1 MRVGELAHRTGT
13 TVRALRYYEAAG
25 LVVPRRLGN
34 GYREYDP
41 ISVRLVEQ
49 IRTLTAL
56 GFSVEETRPFV
67 ESLGDGDA
75 AHPAA
80 LSTYRRAIAGLEQR
94 IERLTGQRDALLSLV
109 DAAGHGVPRLTG
121 RVASTGDDPSG
132 LVGAPLP
139 ELTFRATGGT
149 AVGPAAFGGRRVVLF
164 VYTLTSRPGVAMPDG
179 WDDIP
184 GARGCTVQACGFRD
198 VHADLLAAGCDQ
210 VYGLSAQPTGH
221 QRELAHRLRLPYPL
235 LADPRLSLAAALRLP
250 TFEAAGAGYYRRLT
264 LIVNDGVVEH
274 VFHPVAEPA
283 LHAEQVLR
291 WLADHPDPRSHM
303 TAIDTVHAREILDSR
318 GNPTVEVDVLL
329 DDGSLGRAAVPSGAS
344 TGIAEAVELRDG
356 DTGRYHGKGVRR
368 AVDAVLGEIADAV
381 AGLDGRD
388 QAAVD
393 RTLIE
398 LDGTANK
405 SRLGAN
411 ATLGVS
417 LAVVRAAAASA
428 GQPLYRYLGGPDAVT
443 LPLPLMNIV
452 NGGAHA
458 DNPLDFQEF
467 MIAPVGAATFAEA
480 VRMGSE
486 VFHTLRATLQAAGHH
501 TSVGDE
507 GGFAPLLHTAEEALA
522 FVSAAISDSGYTP
535 GVDVAIALDP
545 AASEF
550 FRDGAYHYRGENR
563 VRTVAEHVDH
573 LAELVERFPIVSI
586 EDGVAQDDAEGW
598 KLLTDRLGGR
608 CQLVGDDVFCTNVEL
623 LRDGISRG
631 VANSVLVK
639 VNQVGTLT
647 EMLATVAAAR
657 QAGYSVVMSHRSG
670 ETEDTTIADLA
681 VATGCGQIKTGSLSR
696 SDRTAKYNQLLRIEE
711 ELGERAVYAGARSL
725 TRNRPA

>member
-1 MRVGELAHRTGT
+1 MGELAHRTGT

-25 LVVPRRLGN
+25 LVVPQRLGN
-34 GYREYDP
+34 GYREYAP
-41 ISVRLVEQ
+41 VAVRLVEQ

-67 ESLGDGDA
+67 EAMADGDGPEVY
-75 AHPAA
+75 PAA
-80 LSTYRRAIAGLEQR
+80 VGAYRQAIAGLEQR
-94 IERLTGQRDALLSLV
+94 IERLVGQRDTLLALV
-109 DAAGHGVPRLTG
+109 DATAGPAAGQVDG
-121 RVASTGDDPSG
+121 RVSGGGDPIG
-132 LVGAPLP
+132 LVGALMPG
-139 ELTFRATGGT
+139 LTFRATDGA
-149 AVGPAAFGGRRVVLF
+149 AVGPAAFDGGRTVLF
-164 VYTLTSRPGVAMPDG
+164 VYPMTSRPGVAMPDG
-179 WDDIP
+179 WDDVA

-198 VHADLLAAGCDQ
+198 LHTELLAAGCDQ
-210 VYGLSAQPTGH
+210 VYGLSAQTTGY
-221 QRELAHRLRLPYPL
+221 QRELAHRLRLPFPL
-235 LADPRLSLAAALRLP
+235 LADPRLSLATALRLP
-250 TFEAAGAGYYRRLT
+250 TFQADGSTYYRRLT

-274 VFHPVAEPA
+274 VFHPVTEPA

-291 WLADHPDPRSHM
+291 WLADHPNRRSQM

-344 TGIAEAVELRDG
+344 TGTAEAVELRDG
-356 DTGRYHGKGVRR
+356 DTRRYHGKGVRR

-381 AGLDGRD
+381 AGLDGAD

-393 RTLIE
+393 RVLID

-417 LAVVRAAAASA
+417 LAVVKAAAVAA

-467 MIAPVGAATFAEA
+467 MIAPVGATSFAEA

-486 VFHTLRATLQAAGHH
+486 AFHTLRAALQAAGQH
-501 TSVGDE
+501 TAVGDE
-507 GGFAPLLHTAEEALA
+507 GGFAPVLHHTREALD
-522 FVSAAISDSGYTP
+522 FISTAIRESGYTP

-550 FRDGAYHYRGENR
+550 YRDGAYHYQGEQR
-563 VRTVAEHVDH
+563 VRTVAEHVDYLVE
-573 LAELVERFPIVSI
+573 LAEQYPIVSI
-586 EDGVAQDDAEGW
+586 EDGVAQDDFEGW
-598 KLLTDRLGGR
+598 KALTDRLGGR
-608 CQLVGDDVFCTNVEL
+608 VQLVGDDVFCTNVEL
-623 LRDGISRG
+623 LRDGIVRG
-631 VANSVLVK
+631 IANSILVK

-647 EMLATVAAAR
+647 EMLTTMQAAR
-657 QAGYSVVMSHRSG
+657 EAGYSAVMSHRSG

-711 ELGERAVYAGARSL
+711 ELGERAVYAGRTAL
-725 TRNRPA
+725 TGQR